1 MDQDIPSPL
10 SGDGGAAGTGM
21 VSAQSRAK
29 VHAVSLLG
37 GPQKLK
43 FVQEAAGLRVT
54 LPNRKPGASEIGITL
69 KLMTA

>member
-1 MDQDIPSPL
+1 VLPAL
-10 SGDGGAAGTGM
+10 GTA
-21 VSAQSRAK
+21 SAQSPAK

-54 LPNRKPGASEIGITL
+54 LPAQKPGASEIGITL